1 MVESSLEKRNLE
13 SQNLESNNLE
23 SRQISINTLQQGIVD
38 IKSLCRIL
46 QRRSALVVGVSSV
59 VIAIGAVLAYQ
70 ARTTYQSSM
79 QIMVSSNL
87 YQGVRSPRPEG
98 GTDSDFTD
106 PNFQVVDYTAQEQ
119 LMLSTR
125 LVRRAVDLLDEKYP
139 KIDVED
145 IKGKKGKT
153 SPLKVSRIEGGS
165 GVNKVLSQVF
175 EISYKGKSSQKVQ
188 DVLEALQQVYQNYNI
203 EQQQERLT
211 KGLSFVNERLPQIK
225 KEVIKSEKNLEKF
238 RRQYKLLDPKAQS
251 EMLLESLAKNQLQLQ
266 TTLAQLKDVQARYVN
281 MKQKLASSPRSAL
294 VSSRLS
300 ESTRYQ
306 TLLNE
311 IQKTE
316 LELAQERLR
325 YTEDSPQVKELTE
338 RRKNQMSLLEQEV
351 GRTLGDKQIQSLGNS
366 KILTKGQMA
375 GVDLKLVEE
384 LVELQTQYL
393 GLSANEKSL
402 RESAEETRQELSRY
416 PTLIAEYNR
425 LLPEVETN
433 RKTLE
438 QLMQAQQSLGLKI
451 AQGGFDWQ
459 ILEEPQEGVS
469 LGSGRLL
476 RLIAAILIGPMLG
489 VIAALIREQFNDN
502 IYSGEEITKLT
513 NIRLLGTLPKI
524 SLVTPPKGFFGL
536 PFPKKDQSKAQAL
549 TLMPFHETL
558 DMAFQNIQILKSS
571 LPYKSLAITSSVTG
585 EGTSTVTMGLAHSAA
600 RMHKRVLIIDAN
612 LRESSLHQVLK
623 LSNDW
628 GLSLLLLD
636 ETNDNLK
643 NYIQPIHP
651 SIDILTAGPQPEDPV
666 KILSS
671 GRMKELIQ
679 RFEEIYDLVLID
691 APPIICTVDSR
702 IVASFCDGVIMVA
715 RPGKVSRTQIIQSTD
730 VLSSLNL
737 IGIISN
743 EVK

>member
-1 MVESSLEKRNLE
+1 MVESSLE
-13 SQNLESNNLE
+13 Q
-23 SRQISINTLQQGIVD
+23 RQLTITAPQQGVVD
-38 IKSLCRIL
+38 IKGLGKIL
-46 QRRSALVVGVSSV
+46 MRRCALVVGISSA
-59 VIAIGAVLAYQ
+59 VIVGGAFLAYQ
-70 ARTTYQSSM
+70 AKTTYQSSM

-87 YQGVRSPRPEG
+87 YEGVRSLNPQT
-98 GTDSDFTD
+98 GTDRDFTD

-125 LVRRAVDLLDEKYP
+125 LIGRAVDLLSDKYP

-145 IKGKKGKT
+145 IKGKKGKS
-153 SPLKVSRIEGGS
+153 SPLKVSRVEGGS

-175 EISYKGKSSQKVQ
+175 EISYKGKNPEKVQ
-188 DVLEALQQVYQNYNI
+188 DVLEALQKVYQNYNI

-211 KGLSFVNERLPQIK
+211 KGLSFVNSRLPKVRQ
-225 KEVIKSEKNLEKF
+225 EVIKSEKNLEKF
-238 RRQYKLLDPKAQS
+238 RRQHKLLDPEAESKI
-251 EMLLESLAKNQLQLQ
+251 LLESLAKNQQQLEA
-266 TTLAQLKDVQARYVN
+266 TLAQLKDVQARYIN
-281 MKQKLASSPRSAL
+281 LEKKLASSPSNAL

-316 LELAQERLR
+316 LALAQERLR
-325 YTEDSPQVKELTE
+325 YTEGSPQVKELRE
-338 RRKNQMSLLEQEV
+338 RRQNQMSLLEQEV
-351 GRTLGDKQIQSLGNS
+351 GRTLGDKNISNLGNA

-393 GLSANEKSL
+393 GLSANEQSLKKS
-402 RESAEETRQELSRY
+402 AAKTRQELSRY
-416 PTLIAEYNR
+416 PTLIAQYNR

-438 QLMQAQQSLGLKI
+438 QLLQAQQSLGLKI

-459 ILEEPQEGVS
+459 ILEEPQKGIS
-469 LGSGRLL
+469 LGSGRLFL
-476 RLIAAILIGPMLG
+476 LLSAILIGPILG
-489 VIAALIREQFNDN
+489 IAAALIREQFNDT
-502 IYSGEEITKLT
+502 IYSGEEVKKLT
-513 NIRLLGTLPKI
+513 NLRLLGTLPKI
-524 SLVTPPKGFFGL
+524 PLISPPKGIFSL
-536 PFPKKDQSKAQAL
+536 PFSSPYRDRKISDTLA
-549 TLMPFHETL
+549 LMPFHETL
-558 DMAFQNIQILKSS
+558 DMTFQNIQILKSS
-571 LPYKSLAITSSVTG
+571 LPYQSLTIASSVVG

-612 LRESSLHQVLK
+612 LREPCLHQVLQ

-636 ETNDNLK
+636 ESNTNRN

-651 SIDILTAGPQPEDPV
+651 SIDILTAGPKPEDSV

-671 GRMKELIQ
+671 TRMKELIHS
-679 RFEEIYDLVLID
+679 FEESYDLVLID
-691 APPIICTVDSR
+691 APPILGTVDSR
-702 IVASFCDGVIMVA
+702 IVASLCDGIILVA
-715 RPGKVSRTQIIQSTD
+715 RPGKVTRTQLIQSTD
-730 VLSSLNL
+730 IISTLNL
-737 IGIISN
+737 IGIIAN
-743 EVK
+743 EVKG